1 MAADAPDLTLFN
13 ELYEEIE
20 NNPPAIE
27 ARKLLV
33 RQCYEAG
40 WMDAARDALKEL
52 RVFDPSALK
61 EESWAK
67 NLLKTLNKPTLK
79 KQEKPTYRVPST
91 PEELEA
97 QKQELIKG
105 YENLQLRAKKM
116 LHETRL
122 LSNLAS
128 TSPNTE
134 IKSRFS
140 AHDPDLNALIN
151 GRVHS
156 ILKKR
161 QPGPARGIAR
171 QMELSPSKAIDIAT
185 SDLENVARWLRSH
198 SSPITAANNDP
209 IREAVVKRVQA
220 LTAALPE
227 NLKKTPSIAMMH
239 IEHEVLGRKYHSEET
254 MYGDLIAD
262 IPRERFLVTDDG
274 YAWDISEL
282 VQAIQSNNGVMRNP
296 LSKNMF
302 TVDDVRAIIQHP
314 LGKCLAI
321 LQVEQGKLFNGIR
334 AKTIEELEK
343 LAKALE
349 ADMSEDQRES
359 REVLEGFMVFL
370 VTLPEEEQVAVDKL
384 RVPAVDS
391 HTGTSLSSLFFSEQS
406 SRVHMNVFDTNI
418 R

>member
-1 MAADAPDLTLFN
+1 MATTSPDLTLFN

-27 ARKLLV
+27 ARKLLI

-40 WMDAARDALKEL
+40 WMDAARDALQEL

-67 NLLKTLNKPTLK
+67 NLLKTLNRPTTKKP
-79 KQEKPTYRVPST
+79 EKPPYKPPST
-91 PEELEA
+91 PEELES

-105 YENLQLRAKKM
+105 YQNLQLRAKKM

-122 LSNLAS
+122 LSNLANS
-128 TSPNTE
+128 TSSPE
-134 IKSRFS
+134 LKSRFS
-140 AHDPDLNALIN
+140 ALEPDLNALIN

-161 QPGPARGIAR
+161 QPGPARVIAR
-171 QMELSPSKAIDIAT
+171 QMELSPSKATDIAA
-185 SDLENVARWLRSH
+185 SDLEAVARWLRSH
-198 SSPITAANNDP
+198 SPNFTPANNDP
-209 IREAVVKRVQA
+209 IREALVKRAQA

-227 NLKKTPSIAMMH
+227 ALKKIPSIAMMH

-282 VQAIQSNNGVMRNP
+282 VQAVQSNNGIMRNP
-296 LSKNMF
+296 LSKSMF

-314 LGKCLAI
+314 LGKCLAA
-321 LQVEQGKLFNGIR
+321 LQVEQSKLFNGIR
-334 AKTIEELEK
+334 EKTIDELDK
-343 LAKALE
+343 LAAVLLE
-349 ADMSEDQRES
+349 DMSEDQVKS
-359 REVLEGFMVFL
+359 REVLEAFMVFL
-370 VTLPEEEQVAVDKL
+370 VTLPKEEQDAVDKL

-391 HTGTSLSSLFFSEQS
+391 HTGTFSFLFRMNELSLMFSKA
-406 SRVHMNVFDTNI
+406 
-418 R
+418 

>member
-1 MAADAPDLTLFN
+1 MATTAPDLTLFN

-20 NNPPAIE
+20 KNPPAIE

-40 WMDAARDALKEL
+40 WMDAAQDALKEL

-67 NLLKTLNKPTLK
+67 NLLKTINKSKPK
-79 KQEKPTYRVPST
+79 KPEKLPYKAPST

-97 QKQELIKG
+97 QKQELIQG
-105 YENLQLRAKKM
+105 YEKLQLQAKKM

-122 LSNLAS
+122 LSNLANS
-128 TSPNTE
+128 SPNTE
-134 IKSRFS
+134 TKSRFS
-140 AHDPDLNALIN
+140 SHEPDLNALIN

-161 QPGPARGIAR
+161 QPGPIRITAR
-171 QMELSPSKAIDIAT
+171 QMELSSSQALSLAT

-198 SSPITAANNDP
+198 SNTTANNDP
-209 IREAVVKRVQA
+209 IREAVVKRSQA
-220 LTAALPE
+220 LTSALPDA
-227 NLKKTPSIAMMH
+227 LKNIPRIAMMH
-239 IEHEVLGRKYHSEET
+239 IEHEILGRTYHSSET

-262 IPRERFLVTDDG
+262 IPRDKFLVTDDG

-302 TVDDVRAIIQHP
+302 TVDDVRAIIAHP
-314 LGKCLAI
+314 LGKDLVV
-321 LQVEQGKLFNGIR
+321 LQVEQGKLLKGVR
-334 AKTIEELEK
+334 ERTVDELESLAKTLEG
-343 LAKALE
+343 
-349 ADMSEDQRES
+349 DMSEDQRES
-359 REVLEGFMVFL
+359 REVLERFL
-370 VTLPEEEQVAVDKL
+370 VYLVRLPEEEQRAVDGL

-391 HTGTSLSSLFFSEQS
+391 HTGGRLSSSPSLSFLLFLFV
-406 SRVHMNVFDTNI
+406 RK